1 MTNGKKFVLPHTGTM
16 RFIVDLCFVFVGSLL
31 FSIAIHSFTSPN
43 QIAPGGL
50 TGIAT
55 IINSLFGIP
64 IGTFVFIA
72 NIPLVIIGFLN
83 VGKRFMIKTLIA
95 IALFTVFSDYILVNL
110 PVFTDDK
117 LLATIIG
124 GTIMGGGLG
133 LILSRNSCAGGVDII
148 VKIILN
154 KRPDLKFGS
163 VALFVN
169 VFVLLFSCFAYGSP
183 VPAFYATVCLFIS
196 SKAID
201 SVLYGFNICKFVY
214 IITPKADE
222 ISHDINTEMHRG
234 ATIIKSYGA
243 YTKQERPTI
252 MVVIR
257 QSEYSRLKRVVYTKD
272 PSAFMIITT
281 ANEVVGAGF
290 ESN

>member
-1 MTNGKKFVLPHTGTM
+1 MKNGKKFVLPHTGTM
-16 RFIVDLCFVFVGSLL
+16 GFIVDLIFVFVGSLL

-55 IINSLFGIP
+55 IVNSLFGFP

-72 NIPLVIIGFLN
+72 NIPLIILGFMN
-83 VGKRFMIKTLIA
+83 VGKRFMIKTLIS
-95 IALFTVFSDYILVNL
+95 IALFTIFADYVLVDL
-110 PVFTDDK
+110 PVFTEDK

-124 GTIMGGGLG
+124 GAIMGGGLG
-133 LILSRNSCAGGVDII
+133 LILSRNACAGGVDII

-163 VALFVN
+163 VALAVN
-169 VFVLLFSCFAYGSP
+169 IFVLLFSCFAYGST
-183 VPAFYATVCLFIS
+183 VPAMYATVCLFIS
-196 SKAID
+196 SKSID

-222 ISHDINTEMHRG
+222 ISHDINNEMHRG

-257 QSEYSRLKRVVYTKD
+257 QNEYSRLKRIVYTKD

-290 ESN
+290 ENN